1 MQSRPRSQGRIWYLR
16 RWNGWK
22 WCVCFIL
29 FHVMFCSHVMFLQC
43 KFLTKQTLFCLK
55 FQQSSFQS
63 GSPISLSTFWR
74 EICFLHLPNQVLVSG
89 ILGFGWLKL
98 VKVLWFKGVKC
109 GCGIL
114 KWFIFANNL
123 WNDDWLLR
131 YFMQHMFFCAMSQ
144 PLLCRSS
151 VNPK

>member
-1 MQSRPRSQGRIWYLR
+1 MVENDEFVSF
-16 RWNGWK
+16 
-22 WCVCFIL
+22 CFML
-29 FHVMFCSHVMFLQC
+29 CFGSHVMFLQC
-43 KFLTKQTLFCLK
+43 KFLTKQTLFCFK

-114 KWFIFANNL
+114 GLFYFPQIICGTMTDYCAISCNMCSFARCHNHSCADLQLTQSNTQNL
-123 WNDDWLLR
+123 
-131 YFMQHMFFCAMSQ
+131 
-144 PLLCRSS
+144 
-151 VNPK
+151 